1 MYRPTVAEKRYAE
14 TLAALSS
21 LSDEAAALC
30 STLDGAVKQRLRTQ
44 FDRAWSDGFDYGRE
58 CERRSTDSRLG
69 RSISQAE
76 ALVAR
81 VQDALH
87 WLYADRPPPPPRP
100 DLKLV

>member
-30 STLDGAVKQRLRTQ
+30 LKLDDAVKQRLRTQ
-44 FDRAWSDGFDYGRE
+44 FDRAYNEGFDYGRE
-58 CERRSTDSRLG
+58 CEKRFTESRLG

-76 ALVAR
+76 ALMAR
-81 VQDALH
+81 VQDAIH
-87 WLYADRPPPPPRP
+87 WLYADDPPPLPRP